1 MKKIF
6 SNILFWLLVAII
18 IGIVSGLFIGEG
30 GVKGVMVLKQIVGQV
45 IFFLVPLIIIGFIAP
60 SIASMQGNTS
70 KILLFIFA
78 VAYLSTE
85 GAALLAIGMGK
96 VVIPWL
102 DITESASLAALPAS
116 VFNLEIAPVMSVMS
130 ALVLSIF
137 LGIGVSWIKSVEFT
151 KLLDQFRSI
160 VLLLVKRILIPLL
173 PFYVASNFC
182 LLTYRGFLPQLKI
195 FVLVILVAVIGHYIW
210 LAVLYAVAAIYSGK
224 NSLNVLK
231 KYPRAYFTALGTM
244 SSAASLGVALDCAH
258 SCDLIDDEVADYSVP
273 LFNNI
278 HLCGSVLSVVLFV
291 CAVSQVLYGSM
302 PTVGSMVVF
311 VLILGVIAIGAPGVP
326 GGTIMASIG
335 LITTILVVPG
345 APGGH
350 LGDSAA
356 AILITM
362 FTIQDCFGSAC
373 NLTGDGAL
381 TLIVNTYVRR
391 NHTKIS

>member
-18 IGIVSGLFIGEG
+18 LGIVSGLFFGEG

-102 DITESASLAALPAS
+102 EITEATSLAALPQS

-137 LGIGVSWIKSVEFT
+137 LGIGVSWIKSAEFA
-151 KLLDQFRSI
+151 KLLEQFRSI

-210 LAVLYAVAAIYSGK
+210 LAILYAVAAIYSGK
-224 NSLNVLK
+224 NSLKVLK

>member
-6 SNILFWLLVAII
+6 KNILFWLLVAII
-18 IGIVSGLFIGEG
+18 VGILGGLCAGEG
-30 GVKGVMVLKQIVGQV
+30 AIKAVMMVKQVAGQL

-60 SIASMQGNTS
+60 SIASMQGSTS

-85 GAALLAIGMGK
+85 GAAILGISMARI
-96 VVIPWL
+96 VVPWL
-102 DITESASLAALPAS
+102 SLGETAALAPLPDA

-137 LGIGVSWIKSVEFT
+137 LGIGVSWIKSEEYT
-151 KLLDQFRSI
+151 RLLQQFREI

-173 PFYVASNFC
+173 PFYVAANFC
-182 LLTYRGFLPQLKI
+182 TLTYRGFLPELKI
-195 FVLVILVAVIGHYIW
+195 FVLVILVAIIGHYIW
-210 LAVLYAVAAIYSGK
+210 LAILYGVAAAYSGK
-224 NSLNVLK
+224 NSLKVLRR
-231 KYPRAYFTALGTM
+231 YPRAYLTALGTM
-244 SSAASLGVALDCAH
+244 SSAASLGVALECAH
-258 SCDLIDDEVADYSVP
+258 SSDLLDDDVVDYSVP

-311 VLILGVIAIGAPGVP
+311 VLILGVVAIGAPGVP

-335 LITTILVVPG
+335 LITTILPVPG
-345 APGGH
+345 APGAH
-350 LGDSAA
+350 LGDAAA

-381 TLIVNTYVRR
+381 TLIVNTYVRK
-391 NHTKIS
+391 HQKL